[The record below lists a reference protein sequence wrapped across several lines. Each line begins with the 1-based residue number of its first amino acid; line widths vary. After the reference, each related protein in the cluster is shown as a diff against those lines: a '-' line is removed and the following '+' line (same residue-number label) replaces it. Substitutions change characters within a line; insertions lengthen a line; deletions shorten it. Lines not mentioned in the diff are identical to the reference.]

1 MGNHYIPTI
10 TTQYGQAGVPG
21 MNLDFKFKD
30 VLKQTN
36 EQQTLE
42 KSQAICMLLLNMK
55 KKGHHLIISRLAFV
69 FLSVLQKEKG
79 TLNGRLLTAVH
90 YAHHIPTYSIVVTK
104 PPLFLAH

>member
-1 MGNHYIPTI
+1 
-10 TTQYGQAGVPG
+10 
-21 MNLDFKFKD
+21 MNLDLKFKD

-42 KSQAICMLLLNMK
+42 KSRAIFMLLLNIK

-69 FLSVLQKEKG
+69 LLQKEKG
-79 TLNGRLLTAVH
+79 TLNGRLLTAIH
-90 YAHHIPTYSIVVTK
+90 YADHIPTYSIVVTK